1 MRRSFQAATARAAAW
16 HRRWRSR
23 QPLPGTRIIHYRC
36 CLPALAGFANYRRER
51 TNGTAIERGGSIPP
65 AAIPLRKL
73 KWRRGRDSNPRS
85 GYKPLTHFPG
95 VLLQPLGHLSAR
107 TNALSQLPGGIC
119 SSHPETRP
127 PRCALRPACG
137 CPDSLPAN
145 LSNPRSGYKPLTH
158 NPGRTFQACSFNRSD
173 TSPHVDHANSISKRI
188 ALARAGEDTGR
199 DQPAQEWGMPQY
211 LNQHAISA

>member
-1 MRRSFQAATARAAAW
+1 MTVFRK
-16 HRRWRSR
+16 RWQSR
-23 QPLPGTRIIHYRC
+23 QLHPGTRIIHYRC

-65 AAIPLRKL
+65 AAIPLRN
-73 KWRRGRDSNPRS
+73 SN
-85 GYKPLTHFPG
+85 GG
-95 VLLQPLGHLSAR
+95 E
-107 TNALSQLPGGIC
+107 GGIRTREAGISRLHTFQAC
-119 SSHPETRP
+119 SFNRSDTSPHVQTHYRSC
-127 PRCALRPACG
+127 RAGYARLILRLALRAARYGPACG

-211 LNQHAISA
+211 LNQHATSA